1 MSIADW
7 FRPKWKNSDPAVRLA
22 AVAQVTDQSV
32 LADIAKNAED
42 YLVREAAAERVT
54 DQSVLAD
61 IAKNAENT
69 KKMRS
74 RAVERVTEQVLL
86 ADIAKKNDKD
96 WQMRLAVVER
106 VTDQGVLADIA
117 KAHRELGNEE
127 CSPRDDSSGP
137 GHLLVAAVHAR
148 AGIQLCRRRRV
159 PLQSPVQAG
168 HGRSAIAVSDPSPIG
183 RRAAPPA
190 RNKTERDHNRE

>member
-1 MSIADW
+1 
-7 FRPKWKNSDPAVRLA
+7 
-22 AVAQVTDQSV
+22 V

-96 WQMRLAVVER
+96 WQMRLAVVERVTDQGVLADIAKNDKDWHMRLAVVER